1 MLLPP
6 LSDRPWE
13 QRDADAIGKCRGH
26 GIPSVFM
33 ICPTLDDDPQTIYP
47 RYYWSSKT
55 LKRGRRISWWN
66 STLLLNWF
74 LKKKS
79 LFFFFFFFCFF
90 LFLWR
95 VALGSLHKFPHRLIA
110 IDRSSQFRWVAGNV
124 IVRRE
129 KPPVVDCQ
137 HLFCFILWRLRNRL
151 IVNNLL
157 FRQPSCYPNWFS
169 FLSPSKKKKSSFL
182 RSSSKVAN
190 SPSLVL
196 SRAFLFLFS
205 SRQVLLLC
213 CNERRERL

>member
-1 MLLPP
+1 MLLLPP

-13 QRDADAIGKCRGH
+13 QRDAR
-26 GIPSVFM
+26 
-33 ICPTLDDDPQTIYP
+33 
-47 RYYWSSKT
+47 
-55 LKRGRRISWWN
+55 
-66 STLLLNWF
+66 TLLENAGDMAFLLFLWYVRHSTTTPRLYTPGIIDPLKLWKEGDESLGGILLYCWIDS
-74 LKKKS
+74 LKKKV
-79 LFFFFFFFCFF
+79 FFFLCFF

-169 FLSPSKKKKSSFL
+169 FLSPSKKSSFL

-196 SRAFLFLFS
+196 SRAFLFLFFFS

>member
-1 MLLPP
+1 
-6 LSDRPWE
+6 
-13 QRDADAIGKCRGH
+13 
-26 GIPSVFM
+26 M

-66 STLLLNWF
+66 STLLLNWV
-74 LKKKS
+74 LKKKKS
-79 LFFFFFFFCFF
+79 FFFLCFF

-169 FLSPSKKKKSSFL
+169 FLSPSKKKKVSFYDHL
-182 RSSSKVAN
+182 PKWRIHHLWSCPEHFCFFSLLAKFYFFVAMREGRGCRSRGGVHFRWATRVESD
-190 SPSLVL
+190 
-196 SRAFLFLFS
+196 
-205 SRQVLLLC
+205 
-213 CNERRERL
+213 